1 MPRHQHSYFEIRE
14 SPIQGRGAFAFRE
27 IRRGTPIIEY
37 TGERISHA
45 EADRRYD
52 DESMERHHT
61 FLFTVNRRTVIDAA
75 VNGNDARF
83 INHSCDPNCEAVIE
97 DGRIFIEAIR
107 TIHSG
112 EELAYDYQYERT
124 GSIDESDASRYVCR
138 CGAVNCRGTI
148 LAPEKRGKRR
158 AARAGGKR
166 PGRGGGGQ
174 REAGRQRDQRV

>member
-1 MPRHQHSYFEIRE
+1 MPLFEVRA
-14 SPIQGRGAFAFRE
+14 SRLHGAGAFALQ
-27 IRRGTPIIEY
+27 PIPAKTKIVEY
-37 TGERISHA
+37 VGERLN
-45 EADRRYD
+45 DRQVEERYGT
-52 DESMERHHT
+52 ERLDNPHT
-61 FLFTVNRRTVIDAA
+61 FLFWVRDDLYVDAA
-75 VNGNDARF
+75 VGGNDARF

-158 AARAGGKR
+158 AARA
-166 PGRGGGGQ
+166 
-174 REAGRQRDQRV
+174 